1 MADKNERKE
10 AMIKRIQE
18 YIIIQGFEQLKMEDI
33 YKIMG
38 VSRAKLYQYFASK
51 EDIVASVVAR
61 YVDYIKSVAV
71 PYELAE
77 DSAFIAEFPNF
88 FYQNVALWGM
98 TTDLFLE
105 QLKTNYPDLYLE
117 IQELLDY
124 RRQQMERFYDIGR
137 ARGIF
142 YLHLN
147 GKLLIIQD
155 QTLIPRITK
164 PAYLLE
170 YGLTIEQA
178 LLDYYHMLVT
188 MLFVPERQAEV
199 QAIDVS
205 SWISPLSAKFKRI
218 F

>member
-137 ARGIF
+137 VRGIF

-199 QAIDVS
+199 QAIDIS